1 MTTTQIAPF
10 DELTA
15 ALRGEVITPADP
27 RYDEVRAVYNGMID
41 KRPAAIARCRDVADV
56 LACVRFGREYDV
68 TLSVRSGGHS
78 AGGLGVW
85 NDALVVDL
93 SLMRSTP
100 VDPEHRTVR
109 VDLKDKFVSLQTAK
123 DERFSFAYEDV
134 LGFKVSAAA
143 TAKERSAGFGR

>member
-10 DELTA
+10 DELSA
-15 ALRGEVITPADP
+15 ALRGEVIMPADP

-68 TLSVRSGGHS
+68 TLAVRSGGHS
-78 AGGLGVW
+78 ASGLGVW

-93 SLMRSTP
+93 SLMRSTT

-109 VDLKDKFVSLQTAK
+109 VDPGAT
-123 DERFSFAYEDV
+123 
-134 LGFKVSAAA
+134 LGDLDH
-143 TAKERSAGFGR
+143 